1 MKCAW
6 QSYLSLLPLW
16 LRRQVDMLGKE
27 SLQELHLRIGRTP
40 ELVMT
45 EKSILLDRFITEDD
59 LNFCVNAASQYSP
72 WSAATIS
79 SGFITAS
86 GGHRLGICGEVS
98 VSNGR
103 ITTITSVTSVVLR
116 VARDF
121 PGIGL
126 QAADIPGSILIVGCP
141 GSGKTTLLRD
151 IIRQKSNFISGS
163 VAVVD
168 ERKEIF
174 PTENSLFCFA
184 PGLRTDVLSG
194 CRKSAGIEMV
204 LRTMGPQIIAVDE
217 ITAEEDCQAMIR
229 AGWCGVQLLAT
240 AHARNREELF
250 TRPVYKPLVQC
261 GLFQNLIVVQPDK
274 TWVLE
279 RVVR

>member
-16 LRRQVDMLGKE
+16 LRSQVDMLGRE
-27 SLQELHLRIGRTP
+27 SLQELRLRTGRTP
-40 ELVMT
+40 ELIMAKEVVY
-45 EKSILLDRFITEDD
+45 LDRFVTEDD
-59 LNFCVNAASQYSP
+59 LNFCINSVSQYSP
-72 WSAATIS
+72 WSAATIGN
-79 SGFITAS
+79 GFITAS

-98 VSNGR
+98 ITDGK

-126 QAADIPGSILIVGCP
+126 HAADIPGSILIVGCP

-151 IIRQKSNFISGS
+151 IIRQKSNFSTGS

-174 PTENSLFCFA
+174 PTERALFCFA

-194 CRKSAGIEMV
+194 CSKAEGIEMV
-204 LRTMGPQIIAVDE
+204 LRTMGPSIIAVDE
-217 ITAEEDCQAMIR
+217 ITAEADCQAMIH

-240 AHARNREELF
+240 AHAKSMEDLCS
-250 TRPVYKPLVQC
+250 RPVYKPLVQC
-261 GLFQNLIVVQPDK
+261 GLFQNLIVVQQDK
-274 TWVLE
+274 SWVLE
-279 RVVR
+279 RMVK